1 MLPSNSACVNA
12 TRCVA
17 VVVGMRRAL
26 RSSAQLAAPHNAVAT
41 TTTIALWH
49 QRLHQPLRL
58 TAISCACNASTTVL
72 ACRAHQTGVA
82 AVVLTA
88 ARCALCAN
96 QKISSARRRS
106 VVSARIGAQHSA
118 LQRRR
123 VSHQR
128 PTVKLTPEPAPELA
142 LTHQVL
148 VRVRQRPRRQARST
162 ATYYACA
169 NNTML
174 TAIHSMTVW
183 MLLLIWAPTTTAT
196 VSQTASRRARLMAN

>member
-1 MLPSNSACVNA
+1 MLPFSSVCVNA
-12 TRCVA
+12 THCAA

-49 QRLHQPLRL
+49 QRLHQPLHL

-128 PTVKLTPEPAPELA
+128 PTVKPALEPTPEPTLA
-142 LTHQVL
+142 LEVL
-148 VRVRQRPRRQARST
+148 VQVRPHHRARST
-162 ATYYACA
+162 ATYCACA
-169 NNTML
+169 SNTML
-174 TAIHSMTVW
+174 TAI
-183 MLLLIWAPTTTAT
+183 
-196 VSQTASRRARLMAN
+196 R